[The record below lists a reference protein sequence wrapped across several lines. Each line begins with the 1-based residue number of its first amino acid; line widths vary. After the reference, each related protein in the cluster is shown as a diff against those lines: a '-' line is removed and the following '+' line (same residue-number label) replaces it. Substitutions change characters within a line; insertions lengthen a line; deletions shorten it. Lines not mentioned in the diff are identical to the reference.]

1 MKRTTQ
7 TLRKAKGNEQIV
19 CITAYDAV
27 TARIASA
34 ADVDVVLIGDSVGNV
49 VLGFDSTVPVTPEM
63 MAHHTAAVAR
73 TKPDALVATD
83 IPFGI
88 AHGDFSD
95 LLKTCMHLMQKC
107 GAEAVKI
114 EGGEEMAPTI
124 ARLTAAGV
132 PVWAHIGLQAQN
144 VFQEGGYRKYGKT
157 EAEYKRIFDAAKA
170 HEKAGAFA
178 LLLEMMVPEL
188 AAEITRSVSIPT
200 IGIGAGTACD
210 GQIIVMH
217 DILGLSPKKPAF
229 AKIYADLG
237 SQAVAAV
244 SAYRDDVRRLGN
256 TESKS
261 KK

>member
-1 MKRTTQ
+1 MK
-7 TLRKAKGNEQIV
+7 GSDQIV

-27 TARIASA
+27 TARLADA
-34 ADVDVVLIGDSVGNV
+34 ANTDVILIGDSVGNV
-49 VLGFDSTVPVTPEM
+49 VLGFESTVPVTADM

-73 TKPDALVATD
+73 ARPNALVATD
-83 IPFGI
+83 IPFGV

-95 LLKTCMHLMQKC
+95 LLKICMRLMQEC

-114 EGGEEMAPTI
+114 EGGAEMAPTV

-157 EAEYKRIFDAAKA
+157 PEERASLLAAAKA

-178 LLLEMMVPEL
+178 LLLEMMPSDL

-200 IGIGAGTACD
+200 IGIGAGKDCD
-210 GQIIVMH
+210 GQILVMH
-217 DILGLSPKKPAF
+217 DVLGLTPRRPSF
-229 AKIYADLG
+229 AKLYCDAGAQI
-237 SQAVAAV
+237 V
-244 SAYRDDVRRLGN
+244 SALRAYRDDV
-256 TESKS
+256 
-261 KK
+261 KKRN

>member
-1 MKRTTQ
+1 MSPDFSVMKRTTK
-7 TLRKAKGNEQIV
+7 TLRQAKNVSQIV

-27 TARIASA
+27 TAKIASA
-34 ADVDVVLIGDSVGNV
+34 ADVDVILIGDSVGNV
-49 VLGFDSTVPVTPEM
+49 VLGFDSTVPVTVDM

-73 TKPDALVATD
+73 THPDALVATD
-83 IPFGI
+83 IPFGV

-95 LLKTCMHLMQKC
+95 LLKICMRLMQNC

-114 EGGEEMAPTI
+114 EGGEEMAPTV

-144 VFQEGGYRKYGKT
+144 VFQEGGYRKFGKT
-157 EAEYKRIFDAAKA
+157 DAEFQKILAAAKA

-178 LLLEMMVPEL
+178 LLLEMLTPEL
-188 AAEITRSVSIPT
+188 AAEITRAVSIPT
-200 IGIGAGTACD
+200 VGIGSGKDCD

-217 DILGLSPKKPAF
+217 DILGLSPKKPSF

-237 SQAVAAV
+237 TQAVAAV
-244 SAYRDDVRRLGN
+244 AAYRDAV
-256 TESKS
+256 KS
-261 KK
+261 GK

>member
-1 MKRTTQ
+1 MK
-7 TLRKAKGNEQIV
+7 GSDQIV

-27 TARIASA
+27 TARLADA
-34 ADVDVVLIGDSVGNV
+34 ADTDVILIGDSVGNV
-49 VLGFDSTVPVTPEM
+49 VLGFESTVPVTADM

-73 TKPDALVATD
+73 ARPNALVATD
-83 IPFGI
+83 IPFGV

-95 LLKTCMHLMQKC
+95 LLKICMRLMQKC

-114 EGGEEMAPTI
+114 EGGAEMAPTV

-157 EAEYKRIFDAAKA
+157 PEERATLLAAAKA

-178 LLLEMMVPEL
+178 LLLEMMPSDL

-200 IGIGAGTACD
+200 IGIGAGKDCD
-210 GQIIVMH
+210 GQILVMH
-217 DILGLSPKKPAF
+217 DVLGLTPRRPSF
-229 AKIYADLG
+229 AKLYCDAGAQI
-237 SQAVAAV
+237 V
-244 SAYRDDVRRLGN
+244 SALRAYRDDV
-256 TESKS
+256 
-261 KK
+261 KKRN

>member
-1 MKRTTQ
+1 MK
-7 TLRKAKGNEQIV
+7 GSDQIV

-27 TARIASA
+27 TARLADA
-34 ADVDVVLIGDSVGNV
+34 ADTDVILIGDSVGNV
-49 VLGFDSTVPVTPEM
+49 VLGFESTVPVTADM

-73 TKPDALVATD
+73 ARPNALVATD
-83 IPFGI
+83 IPFGV

-95 LLKTCMHLMQKC
+95 LLKICMRLMQEC

-114 EGGEEMAPTI
+114 EGGAEMAPTV

-157 EAEYKRIFDAAKA
+157 PEERASLLAAAEA

-178 LLLEMMVPEL
+178 LLLEMMPSDL

-200 IGIGAGTACD
+200 IGIGAGKDCD
-210 GQIIVMH
+210 GQILVMH
-217 DILGLSPKKPAF
+217 DVLGLTPRRPSF
-229 AKIYADLG
+229 AKLYCDAGAQI
-237 SQAVAAV
+237 V
-244 SAYRDDVRRLGN
+244 SALRAYRDDV
-256 TESKS
+256 
-261 KK
+261 KKKN

>member
-1 MKRTTQ
+1 MK
-7 TLRKAKGNEQIV
+7 GSDQIV

-27 TARIASA
+27 TARLADA
-34 ADVDVVLIGDSVGNV
+34 ADTDVILIGDSVGNV
-49 VLGFDSTVPVTPEM
+49 VLGFESTVPVTADM

-73 TKPDALVATD
+73 ARPNALVATD
-83 IPFGI
+83 IPFGV

-95 LLKTCMHLMQKC
+95 LLKICMRLMQEC

-114 EGGEEMAPTI
+114 EGGAEMASTV

-157 EAEYKRIFDAAKA
+157 PEERASLLAAAKA

-178 LLLEMMVPEL
+178 LLLEMMPSDL

-200 IGIGAGTACD
+200 IGIGAGKDCD
-210 GQIIVMH
+210 GQILVMH
-217 DILGLSPKKPAF
+217 DVLGLTPRRPSF
-229 AKIYADLG
+229 AKLYCDAGAQI
-237 SQAVAAV
+237 V
-244 SAYRDDVRRLGN
+244 SALRAYRDDV
-256 TESKS
+256 
-261 KK
+261 KKKN

>member
-1 MKRTTQ
+1 MK
-7 TLRKAKGNEQIV
+7 GSDQIV

-27 TARIASA
+27 TARLADA
-34 ADVDVVLIGDSVGNV
+34 ADTDVILIGDSVGNV
-49 VLGFDSTVPVTPEM
+49 VLGFESTVPVTADM

-73 TKPDALVATD
+73 ARPNALVATD
-83 IPFGI
+83 IPFGV

-95 LLKTCMHLMQKC
+95 LLKICMRLMQEC

-114 EGGEEMAPTI
+114 EGGAEMAPTV

-157 EAEYKRIFDAAKA
+157 PEERAALLAAAKA

-178 LLLEMMVPEL
+178 LLLEMMPSDL

-200 IGIGAGTACD
+200 IGIGAGKDCD
-210 GQIIVMH
+210 GQILVMH
-217 DILGLSPKKPAF
+217 DVLGLTPRRPSF
-229 AKIYADLG
+229 AKLYCDAGAQI
-237 SQAVAAV
+237 V
-244 SAYRDDVRRLGN
+244 SALRAYRDDV
-256 TESKS
+256 
-261 KK
+261 KKKTDD

>member
-1 MKRTTQ
+1 MK
-7 TLRKAKGNEQIV
+7 GSDQIV

-27 TARIASA
+27 TARLADA
-34 ADVDVVLIGDSVGNV
+34 ADTDVILIGDSVGNV
-49 VLGFDSTVPVTPEM
+49 VLGFESTVPVTADM

-73 TKPDALVATD
+73 ARPNALVATD
-83 IPFGI
+83 IPFGV

-95 LLKTCMHLMQKC
+95 LLKICMRLMQEC

-114 EGGEEMAPTI
+114 EGGAEMAPTV

-157 EAEYKRIFDAAKA
+157 PEERASLLAAAKA

-178 LLLEMMVPEL
+178 LLLEMMPSDL

-200 IGIGAGTACD
+200 IGIGAGKDCD
-210 GQIIVMH
+210 GQILVMH
-217 DILGLSPKKPAF
+217 DVLGLTPRRPSF
-229 AKIYADLG
+229 AKLYCDAGAQI
-237 SQAVAAV
+237 V
-244 SAYRDDVRRLGN
+244 SALRAYRDDV
-256 TESKS
+256 
-261 KK
+261 KKKTDG

>member
-1 MKRTTQ
+1 MK
-7 TLRKAKGNEQIV
+7 GSDQIV

-27 TARIASA
+27 TARLADA
-34 ADVDVVLIGDSVGNV
+34 ADTDVILIGDSVGNV
-49 VLGFDSTVPVTPEM
+49 VLGFESTVPVTADM

-73 TKPDALVATD
+73 ARPNALVATD
-83 IPFGI
+83 IPFGV

-95 LLKTCMHLMQKC
+95 LLKICMRLMQKC

-114 EGGEEMAPTI
+114 EGGAEMAPTV

-157 EAEYKRIFDAAKA
+157 PEERAALLAAAKA

-178 LLLEMMVPEL
+178 LLLEMMPSDL

-200 IGIGAGTACD
+200 IGIGAGKDCD
-210 GQIIVMH
+210 GQILVMH
-217 DILGLSPKKPAF
+217 DVLGLTPRRPSF
-229 AKIYADLG
+229 AKLYCDAGAQI
-237 SQAVAAV
+237 V
-244 SAYRDDVRRLGN
+244 SALRAYRDDV
-256 TESKS
+256 
-261 KK
+261 KKRN

>member
-1 MKRTTQ
+1 MK
-7 TLRKAKGNEQIV
+7 GSDQIV

-27 TARIASA
+27 TARLADA
-34 ADVDVVLIGDSVGNV
+34 ADTDVILIGDSVGNV
-49 VLGFDSTVPVTPEM
+49 VLGFESTVPVTADM

-73 TKPDALVATD
+73 ARPNALVATD
-83 IPFGI
+83 IPFGV

-95 LLKTCMHLMQKC
+95 LLKICMRLMQEC

-114 EGGEEMAPTI
+114 EGGAEMAPTV

-157 EAEYKRIFDAAKA
+157 PEERASLLAAAEA

-178 LLLEMMVPEL
+178 LLLEMMPSDL

-200 IGIGAGTACD
+200 IGIGAGKDCD
-210 GQIIVMH
+210 GQILVMH
-217 DILGLSPKKPAF
+217 DVLGLTPRRPSF
-229 AKIYADLG
+229 AKLYCDAGAQI
-237 SQAVAAV
+237 V
-244 SAYRDDVRRLGN
+244 SALRAYRDDV
-256 TESKS
+256 
-261 KK
+261 KKRN